1 MIIKTNDEKTITL
14 YRKKYDDSI
23 FTYSR
28 LEKEAIEDMNNTY
41 LEIWGA
47 NILGCDFAKILEP
60 KVYENFKSD
69 YIDQYV
75 EEDLIPAK
83 ISAYEL
89 LAEVIKVLSPEE
101 VEKFA
106 RSARS

>member
-1 MIIKTNDEKTITL
+1 MIIKTNDEKTVTL
-14 YRKKYDDSI
+14 YRETYDDGILTFSQAV
-23 FTYSR
+23 
-28 LEKEAIEDMNNTY
+28 EQAIDDMNNAYIDVLGSCVPGSELEKY
-41 LEIWGA
+41 LKPE
-47 NILGCDFAKILEP
+47 
-60 KVYENFKSD
+60 VYEQLKED
-69 YIDQYV
+69 YVETYIDENV
-75 EEDLIPAK
+75 EPFK